1 MYIYQR
7 IRDLREDLDLSQKQI
22 AAILKVQPNQY
33 WRYESGN
40 REIPFHHI
48 IALAEIYK
56 VSIDYIAG
64 LTNDKAGL
72 TKSNMSRDE
81 IQLINNFRSLDTLYK
96 GRLIE
101 HAEMLKKLND
111 SRYGTD
117 R

>member
-1 MYIYQR
+1 MYTYQR
-7 IRDLREDLDLSQKQI
+7 LRDLREDNDLSQKQV
-22 AAILKVQPNQY
+22 AEILNMQQTQY
-33 WRYESGN
+33 QRYESGN

-48 IALAEIYK
+48 IALAEFYK

-64 LTNDKAGL
+64 LTNEKAGL

-81 IQLINNFRSLDTLYK
+81 IQLINNFRSLDTLHK

-101 HAEMLKKLND
+101 HAEMLKKLNN
-111 SRYGTD
+111 SRYGTN